1 MCNCNCYGQAG
12 SGVLYIGC
20 DFGGVRFFNEDGTA
34 MAAAPYPTLHDL
46 KTKKYYVADT
56 IAQQED
62 GSYIAKWSASVTRE
76 MAVGVYN
83 LEVFADSTMEL
94 MIRYNRAFANAIVVS
109 PTPGEEIG
117 NPSES

>member
-1 MCNCNCYGQAG
+1 MAAG
-12 SGVLYIGC
+12 GILYIGC
-20 DFGGVRFFNEDGTA
+20 DFGGVHFFNEDGTA

-62 GSYIAKWSASVTRE
+62 GSYVAKWSASVTRE

-94 MIRYNRAFANAIVVS
+94 MIRYQRAFANAIVVS
-109 PTPGEEIG
+109 PTPGEENG
-117 NPSES
+117 NPSEL